1 MDVRI
6 NEKIFPAFNSLLGC
20 GCMLMD
26 GDGNVLKNEGAC
38 GCCCPASEHSSCIT
52 AHLHAAYQAERF
64 GGKYIYFCPNGL
76 VFCVAVCE
84 PKSCGLYL
92 VAGPIKATEN
102 DDFVFSDL
110 SEPFSAN
117 RIAPAK
123 FEEYAK
129 TVSFFP
135 PAKITELSDVLH
147 AVAKSVV
154 EIPVREEESETEA
167 PEKEADEYVQQ
178 LKTRQI
184 FGTTVFNL
192 YPYEKEKLLIH
203 AIRNGNEADAR
214 KYLNDLLGHI
224 FFSEYNDLESI
235 KIRAMELTVLISRAA
250 IDGGADNSIIHD
262 LNSVFISDFLKID
275 TRDDVLYALTKIL
288 REFSEKTFNLS
299 HLKHS
304 DVMTKAINFIRANY
318 MRRITLEDVAEHTYL
333 SPSYF
338 SKIFS
343 EEMKMNFS
351 SYLNQIRIEKSK
363 VLLSSKELSII
374 EIADMVGFYDQSYFN
389 KVFKKITGVTPKKY
403 RDSSMMML
411 K

>member
-1 MDVRI
+1 MDVKI
-6 NEKIFPAFNSLLGC
+6 NDKILKAFNSLVGC
-20 GCMLMD
+20 GCMLID
-26 GDGNVLKNEGAC
+26 DEGNVLKNEGGC
-38 GCCCPASEHSSCIT
+38 GCSCPVSGSSACMT

-64 GGKYIYFCPNGL
+64 GGKYIYFCPNGF

-84 PKSCGLYL
+84 PRSYGLYL

-102 DDFVFSDL
+102 EDFVTSDL
-110 SEPFSAN
+110 SEPFSSESIVNAN
-117 RIAPAK
+117 

-129 TVSFFP
+129 SVKFFSP
-135 PAKITELSDVLH
+135 SEITEISDLLFTMAQT
-147 AVAKSVV
+147 AVEYAGGEDKDD
-154 EIPVREEESETEA
+154 EDL
-167 PEKEADEYVQQ
+167 PEREADEYVQK

-184 FGTTVFNL
+184 FGTTVFNS

-203 AIRNGNEADAR
+203 AIRTGNEPDAR

-224 FFSEYNDLESI
+224 FFSSYNDLESI
-235 KIRAMELTVLISRAA
+235 KLRAMELTVLISRAA
-250 IDGGADNSIIHD
+250 IDGGADNSIVHD

-275 TRDDVLYALTKIL
+275 TRDGVLYALTKIL
-288 REFSEKTFNLS
+288 HRFSEKTFNLS
-299 HLKHS
+299 HLKHI

-318 MRRITLEDVAEHTYL
+318 MRRITLEDVAEYTYL

-351 SYLNQIRIEKSK
+351 SYLNQVRIEKSK

-389 KVFKKITGVTPKKY
+389 KVFKKLTGVTPKKY
-403 RDSSMMML
+403 RDSGIMML